1 VSSGSPETKEATMR
15 GNSELSFGAPCVA
28 FDLDGTLLRSEPLVR
43 QVLADAAEDQG
54 LELGFEGE
62 SPVHLLGM
70 TSEDFYRGA
79 LRPEDSDRWEDL
91 RLAARDRYAVYME
104 TRAELYEGVEGTLTA
119 LRTRGYRLLVC
130 TNAGERYVRA
140 ALDATGISDRFE
152 RIWWN
157 PDGLTPKSTVL
168 GRAVRET
175 GCGSSI
181 MVGDRLMDMDAAR
194 AVGARAIGARYG
206 YGLEHELEGADA
218 IIDSA
223 PELLD
228 LLDGGTLE

>member
-1 VSSGSPETKEATMR
+1 MKEMAVY
-15 GNSELSFGAPCVA
+15 GNGELSFGAPCVA

-43 QVLADAAEDQG
+43 QVLADAAEEQG

-62 SPVHLLGM
+62 SPVHLLGL

-79 LRPEDSDRWEDL
+79 LRPEDTERWEEL
-91 RLAARDRYAVYME
+91 RVAARDRYADYME
-104 TRAELYEGVEGTLTA
+104 TRAELYDGVEGTLTS

-140 ALDATGISDRFE
+140 ALDATGITDRFE

-157 PDGLTPKSTVL
+157 PDGVTPKSTVL
-168 GRAVRET
+168 GRALRET

-194 AVGARAIGARYG
+194 VVGAKAVGARYG
-206 YGLEHELEGADA
+206 YGLERELEGADA
-218 IIDSA
+218 VIDSA

-228 LLDGGTLE
+228 LLAGGTLE

>member
-1 VSSGSPETKEATMR
+1 MHRNG
-15 GNSELSFGAPCVA
+15 ELSFGAPCVA

-62 SPVHLLGM
+62 SPVHLL
-70 TSEDFYRGA
+70 
-79 LRPEDSDRWEDL
+79 RPEDTERWEYL
-91 RLAARDRYAVYME
+91 RLAARDRYADYME
-104 TRAELYEGVEGTLTA
+104 TRAELYDGVEGTLTA

-140 ALDATGISDRFE
+140 ALDATGIADRFE

-157 PDGLTPKSTVL
+157 PDGVTPKSTVL
-168 GRAVRET
+168 GRALRET

-194 AVGARAIGARYG
+194 AVGAKAIGARYG
-206 YGLEHELEGADA
+206 YGLEHELEGADG